1 MLQRREVVNMKVTLR
16 AARINKSLTQKEAAN
31 ELGISKDTLAAYEKG
46 KSFPDVRMIEK
57 IEKLYNVTYNNIL
70 FLT

>member
-1 MLQRREVVNMKVTLR
+1 MKVTLR

-46 KSFPDVRMIEK
+46 KSFPNVRMIEK